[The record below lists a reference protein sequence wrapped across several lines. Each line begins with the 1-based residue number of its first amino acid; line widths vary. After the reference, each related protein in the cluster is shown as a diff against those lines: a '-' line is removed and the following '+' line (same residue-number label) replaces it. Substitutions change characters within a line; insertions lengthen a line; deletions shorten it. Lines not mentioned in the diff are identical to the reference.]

1 MIVTVAERK
10 AQAIAR
16 LKTAFASTRA
26 ALAAYAAERRGR
38 FVIFGSFARDDI
50 RPGSDIDLIVDFPTD
65 KERSARDAAE
75 AICRENGLVPDVHL
89 RSEASDAL
97 MRRVARDGIVLS

>member
-1 MIVTVAERK
+1 MIVTVPERK

-16 LKTAFASTRA
+16 LKTAFALTRA
-26 ALAAYAAERRGR
+26 ALATYAAERGGH

-50 RPGSDIDLIVDFPTD
+50 RPGSDIDLIVDFPAE
-65 KERSARDAAE
+65 KERNAHDDAE

-89 RSEASDAL
+89 RSETSEAL
-97 MRRVARDGIVLS
+97 MRRVVRDRIVLS